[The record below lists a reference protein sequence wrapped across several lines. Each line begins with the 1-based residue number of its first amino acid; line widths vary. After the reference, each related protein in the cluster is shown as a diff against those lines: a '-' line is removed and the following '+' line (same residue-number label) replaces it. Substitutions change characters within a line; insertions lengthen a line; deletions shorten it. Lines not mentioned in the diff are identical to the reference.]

1 MRGDYKIFDIMQ
13 SFNYWDTYKIYW
25 KAEYFTVLFK
35 YKNIY
40 NVEQNNNIFNV
51 ILDKL
56 KSNILIF

>member
-13 SFNYWDTYKIYW
+13 SINYWDTYKIYW

>member
-1 MRGDYKIFDIMQ
+1 MRGDYKIFDLMQ
-13 SFNYWDTYKIYW
+13 SINYWDTYKIYW
-25 KAEYFTVLFK
+25 KVEYFTVLFK

>member
-1 MRGDYKIFDIMQ
+1 MRGDYKIFDLMQ
-13 SFNYWDTYKIYW
+13 SINYWDTYKIYW